1 MVQFEFD
8 HDREVYRIKIPTKLA
23 GENFML
29 EVGEIEIDIDSKLP
43 SKDAHIELFTKV
55 PVKSLRNI
63 LLNWDEYLYQLN
75 RQQEE
80 TWKGKNDG
88 DRTDK

>member
-1 MVQFEFD
+1 MVQFDFD
-8 HDREVYRIKIPTKLA
+8 HEKEVYKIKIPTNLA
-23 GENFML
+23 GEDFMV
-29 EVGEIEIDIDSKLP
+29 EVGEIELQD
-43 SKDAHIELFTKV
+43 KDAHIELFTKV

-75 RQQEE
+75 RQQKEI
-80 TWKGKNDG
+80 WKGKKDG